1 MKKFIYILI
10 LIFSFTSLPKANAN
24 YWSRTDKF
32 IGVALLAAVGS
43 TGLIV
48 LNELMQKK
56 TNNFTKKFS
65 PKEIYK
71 FILENQFARSFL
83 EDELRY
89 RMSSEK
95 NERKYIFMQKAADFF
110 NVSDVPPF
118 MPENSSKYNP
128 GGMEGHNG
136 NIDNKLVNPINE
148 IYFPYILENPETG
161 EKIDTRL
168 EFPMETPKDWEDYLL
183 LKQDSQILGK
193 NMEKAGIERPYRTAG
208 HHVIPVSMPEAADAR
223 KIIWE
228 YGKIGVNDAE
238 NGIFLPQKGTDKNG
252 ISSPAVGLIHS
263 GVHPRAYAIAVNR
276 RIMSIELD
284 VNDIPGSRQKIIEEL
299 NSIKKELVD
308 APKNGKTWYDVI
320 KNK

>member
-10 LIFSFTSLPKANAN
+10 LIFSFTSLPKANAD

-32 IGVALLAAVGS
+32 IGAALLVAVGS
-43 TGLIV
+43 AGLIV

-65 PKEIYK
+65 PKEMYK

-95 NERKYIFMQKAADFF
+95 NERKYIFMQKVADFF

-136 NIDNKLVNPINE
+136 NIDNKLVNPIND

-183 LKQDSQILGK
+183 LKKDSQILGK

-208 HHVIPVSMPEAADAR
+208 HHIVPVSMPEAEDAR
-223 KIIWE
+223 NKLWK
-228 YGKIGVNDAE
+228 YGDIGVNDAE
-238 NGIFLPQKGTDKNG
+238 NGVFLPQKGADKNG
-252 ISSPAVGLIHS
+252 VSSPAVGLIHS
-263 GVHPRAYAIAVNR
+263 GVHPKVYAKMVSDA
-276 RIMSIELD
+276 IMS
-284 VNDIPGSRQKIIEEL
+284 VPVDINNKEQSRANLINKLNEIKQKLI
-299 NSIKKELVD
+299 D
-308 APKNGKTWYDVI
+308 APANNKDWYNLLDD
-320 KNK
+320 

>member
-10 LIFSFTSLPKANAN
+10 LIFSFTSIPKANAD

-32 IGVALLAAVGS
+32 IGAALLVAVGS
-43 TGLIV
+43 AGLIV

-65 PKEIYK
+65 PKEMYK

-168 EFPMETPKDWEDYLL
+168 EFPMETPKTWEDYLL

-193 NMEKAGIERPYRTAG
+193 NMEKAGQARPAHSVR
-208 HHVIPVSMPEAADAR
+208 HHIIPVTMKDSQLAIKEMDFFG
-223 KIIWE
+223 ID
-228 YGKIGVNDAE
+228 GNDAE
-238 NGIFLPQKGTDKNG
+238 NGVYLPQAGVDSNG
-252 ISSPAVGLIHS
+252 NPSAAVGLIHS
-263 GVHPRAYAIAVNR
+263 GVHPRVYAREVNK
-276 RIMSIELD
+276 RIIDLNLD
-284 VNDIPGSRQKIIEEL
+284 RNDIPGGKQKIINEL
-299 NSIKKELVD
+299 NKMKQELID

-320 KNK
+320 ENK

>member
-10 LIFSFTSLPKANAN
+10 LIFSFTSIPKANAD

-32 IGVALLAAVGS
+32 IGAALLVAVGS
-43 TGLIV
+43 AGLIV
-48 LNELMQKK
+48 LNELRQKE
-56 TNNFTKKFS
+56 TNEFNKKFS
-65 PKEIYK
+65 PTELLK
-71 FILENQFARSFL
+71 FIKRNQVARTFL

-168 EFPMETPKDWEDYLL
+168 EFPMETPKDWDEYILLRDQHSKDLARSLINAGFPRPDYSVAHHIIPATMKDAIKAREILL
-183 LKQDSQILGK
+183 SY
-193 NMEKAGIERPYRTAG
+193 GI
-208 HHVIPVSMPEAADAR
+208 HF
-223 KIIWE
+223 
-228 YGKIGVNDAE
+228 NDAE
-238 NGIFLPQKGTDKNG
+238 NGVWLPQAGKESG
-252 ISSPAVGLIHS
+252 AVGLIHS
-263 GVHPRAYAIAVNR
+263 GVHPRVYAKWVNQE
-276 RIMSIELD
+276 ILSVQVSDDNPELSKQKLTGKL
-284 VNDIPGSRQKIIEEL
+284 NEIRQKLI
-299 NSIKKELVD
+299 D
-308 APKNGKTWYDVI
+308 GQKNGKNWYDI
-320 KNK
+320 MN

>member
-32 IGVALLAAVGS
+32 IGAALLVAVGS

-65 PKEIYK
+65 PKEMYK

-128 GGMEGHNG
+128 SGMEGHNG

-168 EFPMETPKDWEDYLL
+168 EFPMETPKDWDEYILLRDQHSKDLARSLTNAGLPRPDY
-183 LKQDSQILGK
+183 SVAHHIVPAT
-193 NMEKAGIERPYRTAG
+193 MKAAIE
-208 HHVIPVSMPEAADAR
+208 AR
-223 KIIWE
+223 KRLSL
-228 YGKIGVNDAE
+228 YGIDFNDAE
-238 NGIFLPQKGTDKNG
+238 NGVWLPQAGKESG
-252 ISSPAVGLIHS
+252 AVGLIHS
-263 GVHPRAYAIAVNR
+263 GVHPKVYA
-276 RIMSIELD
+276 EW
-284 VNDIPGSRQKIIEEL
+284 VNDEILSVQVNENNPVESKQNLVNKLNEIRQKLI
-299 NSIKKELVD
+299 D
-308 APKNGKTWYDVI
+308 GPKNGKTWYDVM
-320 KNK
+320 N